1 MSFRLTVDAITA
13 PATPTEETR
22 LKKKVEVTGQALIQL
37 LDPRESY
44 RILDHGWQLIRMADS
59 RYAAVLVGRRLIG
72 GVVNGKGAL
81 CNLVLMPTKTAGQV
95 RNVLKLKPPAQS
107 ICNRATVVKVLPTTY
122 THRDS
127 LAKGL

>member
-1 MSFRLTVDAITA
+1 MDAITA
-13 PATPTEETR
+13 PATPTRGTR

-44 RILDHGWQLIRMADS
+44 RILDHGGQLIRMADS
-59 RYAAVLVGRRLIG
+59 RYAAVLVSRRLIG
-72 GVVNGKGAL
+72 GVVNGKGVL
-81 CNLVLMPTKTAGQV
+81 LNLALMPTKTASQV